1 MKVDM
6 RMSSS
11 TSSNIKATASSW
23 SAGSRRAA
31 EVKCNTRVNIE
42 AKRSSS
48 MREALRLGKHEHI
61 QILCN
66 STIPTMTAVKF
77 RALEF
82 FDTPK
87 HRLSPF
93 ASSLF

>member
-42 AKRSSS
+42 AEKVVVNERSSPSWQARAHSNS
-48 MREALRLGKHEHI
+48 MQFYYTYNDGSK
-61 QILCN
+61 
-66 STIPTMTAVKF
+66 V
-77 RALEF
+77 
-82 FDTPK
+82 
-87 HRLSPF
+87 
-93 ASSLF
+93 